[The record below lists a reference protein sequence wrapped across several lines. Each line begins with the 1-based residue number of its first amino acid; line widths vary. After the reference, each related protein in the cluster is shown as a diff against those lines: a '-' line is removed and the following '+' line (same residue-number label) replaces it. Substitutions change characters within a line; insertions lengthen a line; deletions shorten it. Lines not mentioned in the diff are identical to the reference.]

1 MSNVIQFLEAMG
13 RNPGVHGLSA
23 ADYAASVALL
33 EIDGAQQQALL
44 DRNAVAINDLLEG
57 RSRMFLLVNTPSPDD
72 HEATPGDDENEDGDG
87 VPAEDE
93 LPYKK

>member
-13 RNPGVHGLSA
+13 RDPGVHGASA

-44 DRNAVAINDLLEG
+44 TRNPAALNDLLDG
-57 RSRMFLLVNTPSPDD
+57 RSRMFCFVNTPSPDD
-72 HEATPGDDENEDGDG
+72 HEAIPDDDEDGDG
-87 VPAEDE
+87 VPDDDE
-93 LPYKK
+93 LPYEK

>member
-13 RNPGVHGLSA
+13 RNPGVHGASA

-44 DRNAVAINDLLEG
+44 DRNPAALNGLLDG
-57 RSRMFLLVNTPSPDD
+57 RSKMMFYINTPSPDD
-72 HEATPGDDENEDGDG
+72 HEAIPDDDDSDGDG
-87 VPAEDE
+87 VPDEDE
-93 LPYKK
+93 PPYKK